1 LRALSR
7 SSRRFYKMEMDT
19 FQQFWSY
26 IQDIFTLNNIQEV
39 MEEYRDL
46 GPIPGILLPMLE
58 AILPFLPLFA
68 FVVANAA
75 AFGLW
80 LGFLYSWI
88 GTSLG
93 AIIVFLVVRRL
104 GQKRIFKFLSRNK
117 QVKKLMDWVERHGF
131 GPLFLLL
138 CFPFSPSAIINVV
151 AALSRVS
158 VSQFILAVLTGKMV
172 MVFIISFIGYDLRS
186 LIEQPI
192 RTAVVALI
200 IFILW
205 FAGKRVEIYLNK
217 KERKTLGRE

>member
-1 LRALSR
+1 
-7 SSRRFYKMEMDT
+7 MEMDSL
-19 FQQFWSY
+19 QQFWSF
-26 IQDIFTLNNIQEV
+26 IQDVVTLNNIQEL

-46 GPIPGILLPMLE
+46 GPLPGIFLPMLE

-93 AIIVFLVVRRL
+93 SIIVFLVIRKL
-104 GQKRIFKFLSRNK
+104 GQKRFFQFLSRNK
-117 QVKKLMDWVERHGF
+117 QVEKLTGWVERHGF
-131 GPLFLLL
+131 GPLFLLI
-138 CFPFSPSAIINVV
+138 CFPFSPSAVINVV
-151 AALSRVS
+151 AGLSRVS
-158 VSQFILAVLTGKMV
+158 IPQFILAVLSGKMV
-172 MVFIISFIGYDLRS
+172 MVFIISFIGYDIKS

-192 RTAVVALI
+192 RTAIVALI

-217 KERKTLGRE
+217 KERIHGRE

>member
-1 LRALSR
+1 
-7 SSRRFYKMEMDT
+7 MEMDSL
-19 FQQFWSY
+19 QQFWLF
-26 IQDIFTLNNIQEV
+26 IQEYFTLENIEEL

-46 GPIPGILLPMLE
+46 GPLPGIFLPMLE
-58 AILPFLPLFA
+58 AILPFLPLVV
-68 FVVANAA
+68 FVVGNAA

-80 LGFLYSWI
+80 LGFLYSWL

-93 AIIVFLVVRRL
+93 AIIVFLVIRRL
-104 GQKRIFKFLSRNK
+104 GQKRIFRFLSRNR

-158 VSQFILAVLTGKMV
+158 IAQFILAVLTGKMV
-172 MVFIISFIGYDLRS
+172 MVFIISFIGYDLKS

-192 RTAVVALI
+192 RTAIVALV

-205 FAGKRVEIYLNK
+205 LIGKRVEIYLNN
-217 KERKTLGRE
+217 KEEKMRGRE